1 MNSFKYR
8 EIPENLGKVAVD
20 NNVYPK
26 PFVVGSEITLLSEPY
41 KCEFNGNFYFEVA
54 IKCSNDIARLRY
66 NFNALYNQQKE
77 DIKAYYLAHKT
88 CVGAR
93 FRVVEMREVTTN
105 NGVFI
110 RPIFKLI

>member
-8 EIPENLGKVAVD
+8 EILENLGKVAVD
-20 NNVYPK
+20 NNIYPK
-26 PFVVGSEITLLSEPY
+26 PFVVGSEIILLSEPY
-41 KCEFNGNFYFEVA
+41 KREFNGNFYFEVD
-54 IKCSNDIARLRY
+54 IKCSNDTAWRQY

-77 DIKAYYLAHKT
+77 NIKAYYLTHKT

-105 NGVFI
+105 NNVFV
-110 RPIFKLI
+110 RPIFELI

>member
-1 MNSFKYR
+1 MTTKQINDL
-8 EIPENLGKVAVD
+8 IGKVAVD
-20 NNVYPK
+20 NNIYPK

-41 KCEFNGNFYFEVA
+41 KREFNGNFYFEVA
-54 IKCSNDIARLRY
+54 IKCSNDTAWRQY

-77 DIKAYYLAHKT
+77 NIKAYCLAHKT

-105 NGVFI
+105 NSVFV
-110 RPIFKLI
+110 RPIFEFI

>member
-20 NNVYPK
+20 NNVYQK
-26 PFVVGSEITLLSEPY
+26 PFIVGSEITLLSEPY
-41 KCEFNGNFYFEVA
+41 KREFNGNFYFEVA
-54 IKCSNDIARLRY
+54 IKCSNDTAWRQY

-77 DIKAYYLAHKT
+77 NIKAYYLAHKT

-105 NGVFI
+105 NSVFV
-110 RPIFKLI
+110 RPIFELI